1 MTHAHRNANRTV
13 LCKCHKSD
21 TSRESEPQLRFYRDD
36 GVIVRSGRAWL
47 IESTIGQEA
56 CSGGPQVTRRVA
68 NVADT
73 RNIGVILAG
82 GVGARIGLNTP
93 KQLIK
98 IAGRPIMEHTL
109 AIFNEHPMIDE
120 IIVLMARGHLD
131 RVHEIVRKNDFGKVT
146 AVLEGSGTR
155 NDTTQTAL
163 RAIADKYSDECNVI
177 LHDAVRPLLA
187 PSIINDVVDALETND
202 AVDVAIPSADT
213 IIEVEEG
220 AGQYPV
226 IKDVPPRANLR
237 RGQTPQAFKL
247 SAIQRAYDIAAQD
260 ENFVATDDCSVVL
273 RYTPDVPVAVVTGD
287 NSNMKVT
294 EPIDIYIADKLFQL
308 PGRNEHET
316 TEDALKSALEG
327 KTMAVFG
334 GSYGIGADI
343 AALAA
348 EYGATVKTFSRSST
362 KTHINRREDLV
373 AAREELLAETGQ
385 VDFVVNTAGVLPL
398 ARLDETSDETIYEAT
413 EINYIGPI
421 LLAQT
426 FYRELEKTQGSL
438 LLFTSSSYTR
448 GRGSYSLYSSAK
460 AATVNLTQALADEWS
475 SEKVRIN
482 CVNPERTGTPMRTK
496 AFGAE
501 DPNSL
506 LESRTV
512 ARASLEVLISNKTG
526 HVIDVRRED
535 PLSEYSDN

>member
-1 MTHAHRNANRTV
+1 MT
-13 LCKCHKSD
+13 
-21 TSRESEPQLRFYRDD
+21 E
-36 GVIVRSGRAWL
+36 
-47 IESTIGQEA
+47 
-56 CSGGPQVTRRVA
+56 
-68 NVADT
+68 T
-73 RNIGVILAG
+73 RNIAVILAG
-82 GVGARIGLNTP
+82 GVGTRIGLDTP
-93 KQLIK
+93 KQLVK

-109 AIFNEHPMIDE
+109 AIFNDHPQIDE
-120 IIVLMARGHLD
+120 IFVLMARGHLD
-131 RVHEIVRKNDFGKVT
+131 RVHEIVRKNDFDKVT

-163 RAIADKYSDECNVI
+163 RAIAEKYSDDCNVI

-187 PSIINDVVDALETND
+187 PTIINDVVDALDTNA

-220 AGQYPV
+220 DGQYPV
-226 IKDVPPRANLR
+226 IKDVPPRSNLR

-247 SAIQRAYDIAAQD
+247 SAIQRAYDFAARD

-273 RYTPDVPVAVVTGD
+273 RYTPEVPIAVVNGD
-287 NSNMKVT
+287 DSNMKVT
-294 EPIDIYIADKLFQL
+294 QPIDIYIADKLFQL

-316 TEDALKSALEG
+316 TEAALREALEG
-327 KTMAVFG
+327 KTVAVFG

-343 AALAA
+343 ASLAS
-348 EYGATVKTFSRSST
+348 EHGATVKKFSRSTT
-362 KTHINRREDLV
+362 KTHINRREDLI
-373 AAREELLAETGQ
+373 AARDEILAETGRI
-385 VDFVVNTAGVLPL
+385 DYVVNTAGVLPL

-426 FYRELEKTQGSL
+426 FFPELAKTQGSL

-475 SEKVRIN
+475 GDGVRIN

-496 AFGAE
+496 AFGEE
-501 DPNSL
+501 DPGSL
-506 LESRTV
+506 LESATV
-512 ARASLEVLISNKTG
+512 ARASLEVLVSNKTG
-526 HVIDVRRED
+526 HVIDVRRDD
-535 PLSEYSDN
+535 PLSEYSES

>member
-1 MTHAHRNANRTV
+1 MSN
-13 LCKCHKSD
+13 
-21 TSRESEPQLRFYRDD
+21 
-36 GVIVRSGRAWL
+36 VR
-47 IESTIGQEA
+47 
-56 CSGGPQVTRRVA
+56 
-68 NVADT
+68 NVA
-73 RNIGVILAG
+73 VILAG
-82 GVGARIGLNTP
+82 GVGTRIGLNTP
-93 KQLIK
+93 KQLVK

-109 AIFNEHPMIDE
+109 AIFDEHPQIDE

-131 RVHEIVRKNDFGKVT
+131 RVHELVRKNDFKKVT
-146 AVLEGSGTR
+146 QVLEGSGTR
-155 NDTTQTAL
+155 NETTQVAL
-163 RAIADKYSDECNVI
+163 SAVAEKYAEDCNVI
-177 LHDAVRPLLA
+177 LHDAVRPLLS
-187 PSIINDVVDALETND
+187 PSIINDVVDALASND

-220 AGQYPV
+220 NGRYPI

-247 SAIQRAYDIAAQD
+247 SAIQRAYDKAALD
-260 ENFVATDDCSVVL
+260 PGFVATDDCTVVL
-273 RYTPDVPVAVVTGD
+273 RYTPEVPVAVVAGD
-287 NSNMKVT
+287 DSNMKVT

-316 TEDALKSALEG
+316 TEEGLREALSG

-343 AALAA
+343 AELAKTH
-348 EYGATVKTFSRSST
+348 GANVKCFSRSTTS
-362 KTHINRREDLV
+362 THINRRDDLIK
-373 AAREELLAETGQ
+373 ARDEVLAETGQ

-398 ARLDETSDETIYEAT
+398 GRLDETSDDTIYAAT
-413 EINYIGPI
+413 EINYIGPV

-426 FYRELEKTQGSL
+426 FYPELAKSKGSF

-460 AATVNLTQALADEWS
+460 AATVNLTQALADEWA
-475 SEKVRIN
+475 SEDVRIN
-482 CVNPERTGTPMRTK
+482 CVNPERTSTPMRTK

-506 LESRTV
+506 LDSHTV
-512 ARASLEVLISNKTG
+512 ARASLEILIANKTG

-535 PLSEYSDN
+535 PLTGYAENAE

>member
-1 MTHAHRNANRTV
+1 MSV
-13 LCKCHKSD
+13 
-21 TSRESEPQLRFYRDD
+21 
-36 GVIVRSGRAWL
+36 V
-47 IESTIGQEA
+47 
-56 CSGGPQVTRRVA
+56 
-68 NVADT
+68 
-73 RNIGVILAG
+73 RNIAVVLAG
-82 GVGARIGLNTP
+82 GVGTRIGLETP

-109 AIFNEHPMIDE
+109 AIFNEHPQIDE

-155 NDTTQTAL
+155 NDTTQVAL
-163 RAIADKYSDECNVI
+163 RAVADKYKEDCNVI

-187 PSIINDVVDALETND
+187 PSIINEVVDALDTND

-220 AGQYPV
+220 VGPYPV

-247 SAIQRAYDIAAQD
+247 SAIQRAYDEAAKD
-260 ENFVATDDCSVVL
+260 RNFVATDDCSVVL
-273 RYTPDVPVAVVTGD
+273 RYTPEVPVAVVTGGD
-287 NSNMKVT
+287 SNMKVT

-308 PGRNEHET
+308 PSRNEHRM
-316 TEDALKSALEG
+316 TESGLRDALEG
-327 KTMAVFG
+327 KTLVVFG

-343 AALAA
+343 ADIAA
-348 EYGATVKTFSRSST
+348 KYGATVKSFSRSTT
-362 KTHINRREDLV
+362 KTHINRRDDLI
-373 AAREELLAETGQ
+373 AARDEVLSATGR
-385 VDFVVNTAGVLPL
+385 VDFVVNTAGILPL
-398 ARLDETSDETIYEAT
+398 ARLDETSDDMIYEAT

-426 FYRELEKTQGSL
+426 FYPELVKTEGSL

-460 AATVNLTQALADEWS
+460 AATVNLTQALADEWAN
-475 SEKVRIN
+475 ENVRVN

-496 AFGAE
+496 AFGTE
-501 DPNSL
+501 DPESL
-506 LESRTV
+506 LDSTTV
-512 ARASLEVLISNKTG
+512 AKASLEVLIANKTG
-526 HVIDVRRED
+526 HVVDVRRED
-535 PLSEYSDN
+535 PLSGYAEAALS